1 MKFDFASFL
10 LELEQYARSMGA
22 KAFGIADLNKLRT
35 KAPDLLKMLPGYY
48 SRAIVSGIRL
58 QKAVLKDIRNEPTPL
73 YFHNYRQINYQ
84 LDALALMLADR
95 IQEAG
100 YNALAVPASQ
110 IIKKSP
116 MSGHISHKLLGW
128 AAGIGF
134 IGRST
139 LLVHPDYGTQ
149 LRYVSVLT
157 DMPLKAGSPNTGDCG
172 SCKACIPT
180 CPAKAIKEKK
190 EDFNLQACYE
200 KLTEFTRI
208 PFIGQH
214 ICGVCV
220 KNCTGKKEN
229 KTEASDKNDVPRAK
243 STVPSAKTEKITGK

>member
-1 MKFDFASFL
+1 MKFDSAAFL
-10 LELEQYARSMGA
+10 KELEQTANGMGA
-22 KAFGIADLNKLRT
+22 KAFGVADLNKLRT
-35 KAPDLLKMLPGYY
+35 KIPDLLKMLPGYY
-48 SRAIVSGIRL
+48 SRAIVTGIRL

-73 YFHNYRQINYQ
+73 YFHNYRQLNYQ
-84 LDALALMLADR
+84 LDALALILADK

-100 YNALAVPASQ
+100 YNALAIPASQ
-110 IIKKSP
+110 IIKKNP

-139 LLVHPDYGTQ
+139 LLVHPEHGTQ

-157 DMPLKAGSPNTGDCG
+157 DMPLKAGTPHEGDCG
-172 SCKACIPT
+172 SCKACIPA
-180 CPAKAIKEKK
+180 CPAKAIKDKR

-214 ICGVCV
+214 ICGVCI
-220 KNCTGKKEN
+220 
-229 KTEASDKNDVPRAK
+229 KTCAGNIKPETKARK
-243 STVPSAKTEKITGK
+243 